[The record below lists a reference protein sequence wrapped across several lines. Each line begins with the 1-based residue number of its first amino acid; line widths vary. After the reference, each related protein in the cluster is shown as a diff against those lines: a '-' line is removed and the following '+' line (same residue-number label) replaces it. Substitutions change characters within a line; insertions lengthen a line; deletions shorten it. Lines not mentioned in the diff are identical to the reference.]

1 MNIKVTGKDLEVTD
15 AIKAYVEKKV
25 ERLVKYFD
33 DEFDVVA
40 TVKSEKTEKV
50 AEIRVSVKGD
60 LYKAV
65 TAHKDLYAAIDKDID
80 ILEGQI
86 RKFKTKKEKML
97 RDASSMAKEEMQTK
111 TIEIEDEVIKELY
124 YSIRP
129 MGIDD
134 AKLKLQEK
142 TNDKFL
148 AFINIETGKVNVIYK
163 LNDGKNYG
171 IVVPEE

>member
-1 MNIKVTGKDLEVTD
+1 MNIKITGKGLEVTD
-15 AIKAYVEKKV
+15 AIRAYVEKKIGRI
-25 ERLVKYFD
+25 EKYFD
-33 DEFDVVA
+33 IDFDVV
-40 TVKSEKTEKV
+40 TTISCIKNEQI
-50 AEIRVSVKGD
+50 AEIRVNVKGD

-86 RKFKTKKEKML
+86 RKQKTKREKL
-97 RDASSMAKEEMQTK
+97 NKDASIREKSEMQLNRT
-111 TIEIEDEVIKELY
+111 EIKDEIIKELY
-124 YSIRP
+124 YSIEP

-142 TNDKFL
+142 PADNFL
-148 AFINIETGKVNVIYK
+148 AFINIETGKVNIIYK
-163 LNDGKNYG
+163 LNDEKNYG

>member
-86 RKFKTKKEKML
+86 RKFKTKKEKLL
-97 RDASSMAKEEMQTK
+97 RDARIFSLFEGTN
-111 TIEIEDEVIKELY
+111 EIQRMIIGGTL
-124 YSIRP
+124 
-129 MGIDD
+129 
-134 AKLKLQEK
+134 
-142 TNDKFL
+142 
-148 AFINIETGKVNVIYK
+148 
-163 LNDGKNYG
+163 
-171 IVVPEE
+171 VPKKRS

>member
-142 TNDKFL
+142 PNDKFL

-163 LNDGKNYG
+163 
-171 IVVPEE
+171 

>member
-15 AIKAYVEKKV
+15 AIKAYVEKKL

-142 TNDKFL
+142 PNDKFL

>member
-65 TAHKDLYAAIDKDID
+65 TAHKYLYAAIDKDID

-142 TNDKFL
+142 PNDKFL

>member
-142 TNDKFL
+142 PNDKFL
-148 AFINIETGKVNVIYK
+148 AFINIETGKANVIYK

>member
-25 ERLVKYFD
+25 ERLAKYFD

-111 TIEIEDEVIKELY
+111 NIEIEDEVIKELY

-129 MGIDD
+129 MGTDD

-142 TNDKFL
+142 PNDKFL

>member
-142 TNDKFL
+142 PNDKFL

>member
-25 ERLVKYFD
+25 ERLEKYFD

-97 RDASSMAKEEMQTK
+97 RDASSIAKEEMQTK

-142 TNDKFL
+142 PNDKFL

-163 LNDGKNYG
+163 LNDEKNYG
-171 IVVPEE
+171 IVVPEV

>member
-25 ERLVKYFD
+25 ERLLKYFD

-142 TNDKFL
+142 PNDKFL

>member
-111 TIEIEDEVIKELY
+111 TKWL
-124 YSIRP
+124 
-129 MGIDD
+129 
-134 AKLKLQEK
+134 
-142 TNDKFL
+142 
-148 AFINIETGKVNVIYK
+148 TGRTIPGA
-163 LNDGKNYG
+163 LPCAAPCRASSTGC
-171 IVVPEE
+171 

>member
-1 MNIKVTGKDLEVTD
+1 MNIKITGKDLEVTD

-25 ERLVKYFD
+25 ERLEKYFD
-33 DEFDVVA
+33 NEFDVVA
-40 TVKSEKTEKV
+40 TVKTEGTEKV

-86 RKFKTKKEKML
+86 RKIKTKKEKMF
-97 RDASSMAKEEMQTK
+97 RDASSKEKIEMQAK
-111 TIEIEDEVIKELY
+111 AVEIEDEVIKELY
-124 YSIRP
+124 YSIIP

-142 TNDKFL
+142 PNDKFL
-148 AFINIETGKVNVIYK
+148 AFINIETGKVNIIYK
-163 LNDGKNYG
+163 LNDNKNYG

>member
-134 AKLKLQEK
+134 AKLKLKEK
-142 TNDKFL
+142 PNDKFL

>member
-142 TNDKFL
+142 PNDKFL
-148 AFINIETGKVNVIYK
+148 AFINIETGKVNVIYRLK
-163 LNDGKNYG
+163 DNKNYG
-171 IVVPEE
+171 LVEPEA

>member
-25 ERLVKYFD
+25 ERLEKYFD

-129 MGIDD
+129 MGIED

-142 TNDKFL
+142 PNDKFL

-163 LNDGKNYG
+163 LNDEKNYG

>member
-25 ERLVKYFD
+25 ERLEKYFD

-97 RDASSMAKEEMQTK
+97 RDASSIAKEEMQTK

-129 MGIDD
+129 MGIED
-134 AKLKLQEK
+134 AKLKLQENQ
-142 TNDKFL
+142 TNKFL
-148 AFINIETGKVNVIYK
+148 CS
-163 LNDGKNYG
+163 
-171 IVVPEE
+171 

>member
-111 TIEIEDEVIKELY
+111 TIEIKDEVIKELY

-142 TNDKFL
+142 PNDKFL

>member
-50 AEIRVSVKGD
+50 AEIRVSVKGN

-142 TNDKFL
+142 PNDKFL

>member
-134 AKLKLQEK
+134 AKLKLQE
-142 TNDKFL
+142 TPNDKFL

>member
-15 AIKAYVEKKV
+15 AIRAYVEKKI
-25 ERLVKYFD
+25 ERIEKYFD
-33 DEFDVVA
+33 DEFEVVA
-40 TVKSEKTEKV
+40 TVKNEKTEKV
-50 AEIRVSVKGD
+50 AEIRVTVKSD

-86 RKFKTKKEKML
+86 RKYKTKKEKMF
-97 RDASSMAKEEMQTK
+97 RDASGVAKEQMKEK
-111 TIEIEDEVIKELY
+111 VVEIEDEVIKELY

-142 TNDKFL
+142 PNDRFL
-148 AFINIETGKVNVIYK
+148 AFINIETGKVNIIYK
-163 LNDGKNYG
+163 LNDNKNYG

>member
-65 TAHKDLYAAIDKDID
+65 TAHKDLYASIDKDID

-86 RKFKTKKEKML
+86 RKYKTKKEKML
-97 RDASSMAKEEMQTK
+97 RDASSIAKEEMQTK

-134 AKLKLQEK
+134 AKLKLKEK
-142 TNDKFL
+142 PNDKFL

>member
-97 RDASSMAKEEMQTK
+97 RDASSMSKEEMQTK

-142 TNDKFL
+142 PNDKFL

>member
-124 YSIRP
+124 NSIRP

-142 TNDKFL
+142 PNDKFL

>member
-111 TIEIEDEVIKELY
+111 TVEIEDEVIKELY

-142 TNDKFL
+142 PNDKFL

>member
-50 AEIRVSVKGD
+50 AEIRVSIKGD

-111 TIEIEDEVIKELY
+111 TVEIEDEVIKELY

-129 MGIDD
+129 MGTDD

-142 TNDKFL
+142 PNDKFL

>member
-80 ILEGQI
+80 ILEGKL
-86 RKFKTKKEKML
+86 RKLKNKKEKML

-142 TNDKFL
+142 PNDKFL

>member
-15 AIKAYVEKKV
+15 ARKAYVENKV

-40 TVKSEKTEKV
+40 TVKSEKTEKI

-86 RKFKTKKEKML
+86 RKYKTKKEKML

-111 TIEIEDEVIKELY
+111 TVEIEDEVIKELY

-129 MGIDD
+129 MGTDD

-142 TNDKFL
+142 PNDKFL

>member
-142 TNDKFL
+142 PNDKFL
-148 AFINIETGKVNVIYK
+148 AFINIETGKVNVMYK
-163 LNDGKNYG
+163 LKDGKNFG
-171 IVVPEE
+171 LVEPEA

>member
-124 YSIRP
+124 
-129 MGIDD
+129 
-134 AKLKLQEK
+134 
-142 TNDKFL
+142 
-148 AFINIETGKVNVIYK
+148 
-163 LNDGKNYG
+163 
-171 IVVPEE
+171 

>member
-1 MNIKVTGKDLEVTD
+1 MNIKITGKDLEVTD
-15 AIKAYVEKKV
+15 AIKAYVEKKLGRI
-25 ERLVKYFD
+25 EKYFD
-33 DEFDVVA
+33 IDFDVVA
-40 TVKSEKTEKV
+40 TISCIKNEQI
-50 AEIRVSVKGD
+50 AEIRVNVKGD

-86 RKFKTKKEKML
+86 RKLKTKREKINKDASIKEK
-97 RDASSMAKEEMQTK
+97 AEMQSTK
-111 TIEIEDEVIKELY
+111 IEIEDEIIKELY

-142 TNDKFL
+142 PNDNFL
-148 AFINIETGKVNVIYK
+148 AFINIETGKVNIIYK
-163 LNDGKNYG
+163 LNDNKNYG

>member
-40 TVKSEKTEKV
+40 TVKSEKTEKI

-97 RDASSMAKEEMQTK
+97 RDASSIAKEEMQTK

-129 MGIDD
+129 MGTDD

-142 TNDKFL
+142 PNDKFL
-148 AFINIETGKVNVIYK
+148 AFINIETGKVNVIYRLK
-163 LNDGKNYG
+163 DSKNFG
-171 IVVPEE
+171 LIEPEE

>member
-86 RKFKTKKEKML
+86 RKYKTKKEKML
-97 RDASSMAKEEMQTK
+97 RDASSIANEEMQTK
-111 TIEIEDEVIKELY
+111 TIEYV
-124 YSIRP
+124 
-129 MGIDD
+129 
-134 AKLKLQEK
+134 
-142 TNDKFL
+142 
-148 AFINIETGKVNVIYK
+148 
-163 LNDGKNYG
+163 
-171 IVVPEE
+171 

>member
-86 RKFKTKKEKML
+86 RKFKSKKEKML

-142 TNDKFL
+142 PNDKFL

>member
-15 AIKAYVEKKV
+15 AIKAYVEKKM
-25 ERLVKYFD
+25 ERIEKYFD
-33 DEFDVVA
+33 EEFEVVA
-40 TVKSEKTEKV
+40 TVKNEKTEKI
-50 AEIRVSVKGD
+50 AEIRVIVKGD

-86 RKFKTKKEKML
+86 RKYKTKREKML
-97 RDASSMAKEEMQTK
+97 RDASSVAKDQMQTK
-111 TIEIEDEVIKELY
+111 TVEVENEVIKELY

-129 MGIDD
+129 MAIDD

-142 TNDKFL
+142 PNDKFL
-148 AFINIETGKVNVIYK
+148 AFINIETSKVNIIYK
-163 LNDGKNYG
+163 LNDNKNYG

>member
-1 MNIKVTGKDLEVTD
+1 MNIKVTGEDLEVTD

-142 TNDKFL
+142 PNDKFL

>member
-124 YSIRP
+124 FSIRP

-142 TNDKFL
+142 PNDKFL